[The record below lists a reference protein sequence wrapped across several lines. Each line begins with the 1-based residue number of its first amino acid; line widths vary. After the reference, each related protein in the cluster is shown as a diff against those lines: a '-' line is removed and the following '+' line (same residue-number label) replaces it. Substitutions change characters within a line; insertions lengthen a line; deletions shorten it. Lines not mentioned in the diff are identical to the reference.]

1 MDPEICT
8 DLKAAGGNGSQ
19 KERVCSSGPPPF
31 FYTHAGFVVL
41 SLVPA
46 SFRAV
51 QMWRELN
58 TPMWMEIVVEL
69 SRVVL
74 LALILARLEKL
85 PVRLLLRKAFWNDF
99 RTRCAAYLGRH
110 WPHVLLAQ
118 IAGFLLL
125 VYGLM
130 NGLIAV
136 IVNEGTVRMAAEM
149 AGFGHD
155 KREAASNAMVYFL
168 KNMSVIPMTMV
179 YLARMI
185 GFGDERV
192 NA

>member
-1 MDPEICT
+1 
-8 DLKAAGGNGSQ
+8 
-19 KERVCSSGPPPF
+19 
-31 FYTHAGFVVL
+31 
-41 SLVPA
+41 
-46 SFRAV
+46 
-51 QMWRELN
+51 MWRELN

-99 RTRCAAYLGRH
+99 RTRCAAYLGRN

>member
-1 MDPEICT
+1 
-8 DLKAAGGNGSQ
+8 
-19 KERVCSSGPPPF
+19 
-31 FYTHAGFVVL
+31 
-41 SLVPA
+41 
-46 SFRAV
+46 
-51 QMWRELN
+51 
-58 TPMWMEIVVEL
+58 MWMEIVVEL

-99 RTRCAAYLGRH
+99 RTRCAAYLGRN

-149 AGFGHD
+149 AGFGQAVVS
-155 KREAASNAMVYFL
+155 RGINS
-168 KNMSVIPMTMV
+168 I
-179 YLARMI
+179 
-185 GFGDERV
+185 
-192 NA
+192 

>member
-1 MDPEICT
+1 MYG
-8 DLKAAGGNGSQ
+8 LKGRWREWFTEGAGLFLWTAA
-19 KERVCSSGPPPF
+19 F

-58 TPMWMEIVVEL
+58 TPMRMEIVVEL

-99 RTRCAAYLGRH
+99 RTRCAAYLGRN

>member
-1 MDPEICT
+1 MYG
-8 DLKAAGGNGSQ
+8 LKGRWREWFTEGAGLFLWTAA
-19 KERVCSSGPPPF
+19 F

-85 PVRLLLRKAFWNDF
+85 PFVCCCARRSGTISGHGVPHISAAIGPMSCSRRLRDF
-99 RTRCAAYLGRH
+99 FFSCTA
-110 WPHVLLAQ
+110 
-118 IAGFLLL
+118 
-125 VYGLM
+125 
-130 NGLIAV
+130 
-136 IVNEGTVRMAAEM
+136 
-149 AGFGHD
+149 
-155 KREAASNAMVYFL
+155 
-168 KNMSVIPMTMV
+168 
-179 YLARMI
+179 
-185 GFGDERV
+185 
-192 NA
+192 